1 LQYAIHNRKEFTSL
15 READAAPQP
24 RLLAQA
30 PARAWIGARRQPA
43 LLLIALAA
51 VIAIA
56 LLSVAIGSVFIPPG
70 VTLKILLAQLPLLHI
85 TPDWP
90 ATFEQILLQIRLP
103 RVVLVALTGAALA
116 CSGTAYQ
123 GLFRNPLADPY
134 LIGVASGAGLGAI
147 AVIALR
153 AAHPL
158 IGAPLAP
165 AGAFAGALLT
175 VALVYAI
182 GRVGRTTPITT
193 LLLAGVAVGTL
204 ATSIATFLLLRLSQQ
219 STRVLAFLLGG
230 YAGAG
235 WESVLAVAP
244 FTLLGC
250 ALLHLYARPL
260 NLLLFD
266 DQQARQLG
274 VDVERVTLVI
284 VIAATLTTAAAVAF
298 SGLIGFVGLIVPHIG
313 RLLVGADHRRLLPL
327 ATLGG
332 AGFLLLADLLA
343 RTVIAPE
350 ELPLGVV
357 TALVGAPFFLW
368 LLRRARRAAFF

>member
-1 LQYAIHNRKEFTSL
+1 L
-15 READAAPQP
+15 REAEAPPQP
-24 RLLAQA
+24 RVLAQA

-175 VALVYAI
+175 VALVYVI

-230 YAGAG
+230 YGGAG

-244 FTLLGC
+244 FMLLGC

>member
-1 LQYAIHNRKEFTSL
+1 MYNQYEEMNLS
-15 READAAPQP
+15 EAEAVSRPVGHTPTD
-24 RLLAQA
+24 
-30 PARAWIGARRQPA
+30 AWIAARRQPA
-43 LLLIALAA
+43 LLLIALAG
-51 VIAIA
+51 VIAIG

-70 VTLKILLAQLPLLHI
+70 DTLRIMLAQLPLLHI
-85 TPDWP
+85 APDWP
-90 ATFEQILLQIRLP
+90 ATSEQILLQIRLP
-103 RVVLVALTGAALA
+103 RVMLVALTGAALA

-147 AVIALR
+147 IVIALR

-158 IGAPLAP
+158 IGTALVP
-165 AGAFAGALLT
+165 AGAFGGALLT
-175 VALVYAI
+175 VGLVYAI

-193 LLLAGVAVGTL
+193 LLLAGVAIGTL
-204 ATSIATFLLLRLSQQ
+204 ATSITTFLLLRLSQQ
-219 STRVLAFLLGG
+219 STQVLAYLLGG
-230 YAGAG
+230 YGGAG
-235 WESVLAVAP
+235 WDAVLAVAP

-343 RTVIAPE
+343 RTAIAPE

>member
-1 LQYAIHNRKEFTSL
+1 LSKA
-15 READAAPQP
+15 EAPP
-24 RLLAQA
+24 RLIGHTQA
-30 PARAWIGARRQPA
+30 RSLVGPRRQPA
-43 LLLIALAA
+43 LLLVALAA
-51 VIAIA
+51 VVAIA

-70 VTLKILLAQLPLLHI
+70 VTLKILLARLPLLDI

-90 ATFEQILLQIRLP
+90 EAFEQILLQIRLP
-103 RVVLVALTGAALA
+103 RVALVALTGAALA

-134 LIGVASGAGLGAI
+134 LIGVAAGAGLGAI
-147 AVIALR
+147 VAIALR
-153 AAHPL
+153 STAL
-158 IGAPLAP
+158 VGAPLVP
-165 AGAFAGALLT
+165 VGAFIGALLT
-175 VALVYAI
+175 VTLVYAT
-182 GRVGRTTPITT
+182 GRVGRSTPVTT
-193 LLLAGVAVGTL
+193 LLLAGVAIGTI

-219 STRVLAFLLGG
+219 STQVLSFLLGG
-230 YAGAG
+230 YGGAG
-235 WESVLAVAP
+235 WEAVLAIAP

-250 ALLHLYARPL
+250 GLLFMYARPL
-260 NLLLFD
+260 NLMLFD
-266 DQQARQLG
+266 EEQARQLG
-274 VDVERVTLVI
+274 VDVERVTLV
-284 VIAATLTTAAAVAF
+284 VVVAATLTAAAAVAF

-357 TALVGAPFFLW
+357 TAFVGGPFFLW
-368 LLRRARRAAFF
+368 LLRRSRQAAFF

>member
-1 LQYAIHNRKEFTSL
+1 V
-15 READAAPQP
+15 P
-24 RLLAQA
+24 
-30 PARAWIGARRQPA
+30 
-43 LLLIALAA
+43 
-51 VIAIA
+51 V
-56 LLSVAIGSVFIPPG
+56 
-70 VTLKILLAQLPLLHI
+70 
-85 TPDWP
+85 
-90 ATFEQILLQIRLP
+90 
-103 RVVLVALTGAALA
+103 
-116 CSGTAYQ
+116 
-123 GLFRNPLADPY
+123 
-134 LIGVASGAGLGAI
+134 
-147 AVIALR
+147 
-153 AAHPL
+153 
-158 IGAPLAP
+158 
-165 AGAFAGALLT
+165 GAFAGALLT

-182 GRVGRTTPITT
+182 GRVGRSTPITT

-219 STRVLAFLLGG
+219 SARVLAFLLGG
-230 YAGAG
+230 YGGAG
-235 WESVLAVAP
+235 WDAVLAVAP

-250 ALLHLYARPL
+250 ALLYLYARPL

-357 TALVGAPFFLW
+357 TAFVGAPFFLW